1 MKDRFVHWF
10 IIGTFVSLYLLVS
23 IISTIHV
30 VDFFELSNTKWL
42 AITLAI
48 AFEVGAAAS
57 LASLVTLEKMNKSL
71 VFGLFIT
78 LTLFQAMGNSYY
90 AFVNLEDFRG
100 WIELFGLQDE
110 ELIFQKRVLSIISG
124 GILPL
129 VALGFIKSL
138 VDYIKPDPNKGL
150 TEDMKKTI
158 IEKENEILEKED
170 DADEWDEDHA
180 LDMVMNRMV
189 DDLSEEEIDN
199 LLVDD
204 ENDIVEEDK
213 YNEDNKLDKEAVE
226 DIKTFN
232 EVLKNKKSI
241 DEDLQLKQP
250 PKNKTVR

>member
-1 MKDRFVHWF
+1 MKDRLVHWF